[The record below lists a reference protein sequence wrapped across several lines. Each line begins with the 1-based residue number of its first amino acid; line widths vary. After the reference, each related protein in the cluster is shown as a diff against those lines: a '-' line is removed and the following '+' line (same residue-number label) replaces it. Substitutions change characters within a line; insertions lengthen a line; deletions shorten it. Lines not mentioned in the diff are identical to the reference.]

1 MRFYMAS
8 PHRKLVLV
16 RYQVVGAKW
25 CLGPGSFLL
34 GPLTAQAVWTFL
46 VSKALRGPVRKL
58 LA

>member
-1 MRFYMAS
+1 MKFYMDS
-8 PHRKLVLV
+8 PHRKLVSV

-25 CLGPGSFLL
+25 WLGPGSCLL
-34 GPLTAQAVWTFL
+34 SPLTAQAVWTSL

>member
-1 MRFYMAS
+1 MAS

-34 GPLTAQAVWTFL
+34 GPLTASSLDFL
-46 VSKALRGPVRKL
+46 GIQGSEGPC
-58 LA
+58 